1 MEENFY
7 KVQYKKENQRKK
19 MAHRA
24 VKERETI
31 ATGADR
37 LKTIL

>member
-19 MAHRA
+19 MACRA
-24 VKERETI
+24 VKER
-31 ATGADR
+31 GNYCKR
-37 LKTIL
+37 S